1 MGENQKIQI
10 NIIKFE
16 SKFEKAF
23 MIIFKSYAQ
32 KMSRNI
38 SDLFG

>member
-1 MGENQKIQI
+1 MEWGKTQKIQI

-16 SKFEKAF
+16 FEFEKAF

-38 SDLFG
+38 SD